1 MLKGNTGSS
10 TNSNPKA
17 AGAEAAK
24 KAKAGL
30 DSVNMAYVYASCAY
44 DLDAMLAGIAEEMP
58 GVPVIGN
65 TSFTGVITPEGYI
78 TGDDG
83 FVGIMAVSD
92 PEMTV
97 GIAAVEKSG

>member
-24 KAKAGL
+24 KAKADL

-44 DLDAMLAGIAEEMP
+44 DLDAMLAGIAEELP
-58 GVPVIGN
+58 GVP
-65 TSFTGVITPEGYI
+65 
-78 TGDDG
+78 
-83 FVGIMAVSD
+83 
-92 PEMTV
+92 
-97 GIAAVEKSG
+97 